1 MYNNIRG
8 GKDMDTFY
16 SKTKEQVMEK
26 LKSSENGISES
37 EAQKR
42 IKEYGYNEFEEKKG
56 KTMLQRFAEQFK
68 DFLIIVLI
76 VAAIISGITGEVT
89 DAVIILLIVVIN
101 AIFGVVQENNAEKSL
116 KALKKMSAPMA
127 RVVRDGKSRDVHSR
141 ELVSGDVVIVEAG
154 KYIPADLRIIE
165 SSNLKIEE
173 SSLTGESVPV
183 QKDDGIIDKEDV
195 PLGDRTNM
203 AFMSSMVTYGRG
215 RGVVVATG
223 MNTEIGKIADMIS
236 KVEEEETPL
245 QKRLAEVGKYLGI
258 GALVICAV
266 MFVVGVINGREVFEM
281 FMTAVSLAVAAIPEG
296 LPAVVTI
303 VLAAGVQ
310 KMIKKNAIIRKLP
323 AVETLGCASVICS
336 DKTGTLTQ
344 NKMTVQ
350 KIFTIDGFSDDVKY
364 TGKTLEIANY
374 CNDTQIVNENG
385 KYKTLGDPTE
395 TALVDAALKYN
406 IDKRKLDEEN
416 PRVDEIPF
424 DSDRKL
430 MTTFSKMKEGY
441 QVNIK
446 GAPDILVPRCKY
458 ILENGSVRSIND
470 DDLKKIKSANEKMAE
485 NALRILAAGYK
496 IESSIDKENAENNVI
511 FAGLIGMIDPPR
523 AEAKDAVE
531 LCKKAGI
538 KPVMITGDHKT
549 TAVAIAKDLGILGDS
564 GRAVSGEELEK
575 MSQEELENNISDISV
590 YARVSPEH
598 KVRIVKAWKAKG
610 KIVAMTGDGVN
621 DAPALKMANIGAAM
635 GITGTDVAK
644 EAADMILTDDNF
656 ATVVSA
662 VSEGRTIY
670 SNIKKSIIYLLSCNI
685 GEILALFI
693 AIILG
698 WPEPLLP
705 INILW
710 VNLVTDSLPALA
722 LGMEPKERGTMDEDP
737 RDPNEGLFSHGLGV
751 KIILEGI
758 FIGGITLFAFYY
770 GWKTAG
776 SEVVGRTM
784 AFFTLSLSE
793 LVHAY
798 NSRHLKASVLF
809 NKMFENKYLNLAV
822 LASAIIQ
829 FVVLF
834 TPATIKIFKIA
845 LLDFSHAD
853 VVTLC
858 VLSPLFVV
866 EIEKFAARLIR
877 KNR

>member
-8 GKDMDTFY
+8 GKNMNSFY
-16 SKTKEQVMEK
+16 SMTKEQVTEK
-26 LKSSENGISES
+26 LKSSENGISKA
-37 EAQKR
+37 EAERR

-56 KTMLQRFAEQFK
+56 KTTLQRFVEQFK

-76 VAAIISGITGEVT
+76 IAAVISGITGEVT
-89 DAVIILLIVVIN
+89 DAVIILLIVVVN

-116 KALKKMSAPMA
+116 KALKKMAAPMA
-127 RVVRDGKSRDVHSR
+127 RVIRDGDSIDIHSR
-141 ELVSGDVVIVEAG
+141 EIVPGDVVIIEAG
-154 KYIPADLRIIE
+154 KYVPADLRIIE

-173 SSLTGESVPV
+173 SSLTGESVPAE
-183 QKDDGIIDKEDV
+183 KEDGIIEKQDV
-195 PLGDRTNM
+195 PLGDRKNM

-215 RGVVVATG
+215 KGIVVGIG

-258 GALVICAV
+258 GALIICAV
-266 MFVVGVINGREVFEM
+266 MFVIGVLNGRQVFEM

-350 KIFTIDGFSDDVKY
+350 KIFTIEGFTDDIKH
-364 TGKTLEIANY
+364 TAKTVEIANY
-374 CNDTQIVNENG
+374 CNDTQIVEEDG

-395 TALVDAALKYN
+395 TALVDIALKYD
-406 IDKRKLDEEN
+406 IDKRKMDQTN

-430 MTTFSKMKEGY
+430 MTTFNKIKEGY
-441 QVNIK
+441 QINVK
-446 GAPDILVPRCKY
+446 GAPDILISRCRY
-458 ILENGSVRSIND
+458 ILDNGNVRDINEKD
-470 DDLKKIKSANEKMAE
+470 IKQIKNANEKMAE
-485 NALRILAAGYK
+485 DALRVLAAGYK
-496 IESSIDKENAENNVI
+496 IESSIDKENAEKDII

-523 AEAKDAVE
+523 DEAKDAVK

-549 TAVAIAKDLGILGDS
+549 TAVAIAKDLGILDKD

-575 MSQEELENNISDISV
+575 MSQSELENNVSNISV

-598 KVRIVKAWKAKG
+598 KVRIVKAWKSRG

-670 SNIKKSIIYLLSCNI
+670 SNIKKSITYLLSCNI
-685 GEILALFI
+685 GEIIALFT

-698 WPEPLLP
+698 WPEPMLP

-722 LGMEPKERGTMDEDP
+722 LGMEPKEKGTMDEDP
-737 RDPNEGLFSHGLGV
+737 RDQNEGLFSKGLGL
-751 KIILEGI
+751 KIILEGM
-758 FIGGITLFAFYY
+758 FIGAVTLFAFYY
-770 GWKTAG
+770 GWKSTG
-776 SEVVGRTM
+776 DEVVGRTM

-798 NSRHLKASVLF
+798 NSRRQWKTVVF
-809 NKMFENKYLNLAV
+809 NKMFENKYLNLAI
-822 LASAIIQ
+822 LASSIIQ

-858 VLSPLFVV
+858 VLSPLVVV
-866 EIEKFAARLIR
+866 EAGKFIVRLIR
-877 KNR
+877 KNK